1 MSTKDTPENR
11 EPGPLLGPGSSDVL
25 GHTAR
30 HPTLAECEEAG
41 RGPYNCP
48 GLPYQVGGLP
58 DTDDERARFE
68 AYMRG
73 HCWEVGNYDE
83 AARCYVSTFVRCLYG
98 VWRDRGALP
107 TVGPNVGAKLPHAE
121 QPAPERAEGSRV
133 GST

>member
-1 MSTKDTPENR
+1 MTDKAPPAKVRLTD
-11 EPGPLLGPGSSDVL
+11 GL
-25 GHTAR
+25 GHTPR

-48 GLPYQVGGLP
+48 GLPYPVGGMP
-58 DTDDERARFE
+58 DTGDERARFE

-98 VWRDRGALP
+98 VWRDRSALP
-107 TVGPNVGAKLPHAE
+107 TVWPNAKLT
-121 QPAPERAEGSRV
+121 GSQRDDHE
-133 GST
+133 

>member
-1 MSTKDTPENR
+1 MTKQPEAR
-11 EPGPLLGPGSSDVL
+11 KTDQPLALSSSAVL
-25 GHTAR
+25 GHTPR

-58 DTDDERARFE
+58 DTADERARFE

-107 TVGPNVGAKLPHAE
+107 TVWPNVRGNLAE
-121 QPAPERAEGSRV
+121 TAAQEVEKCHRK
-133 GST
+133 